1 MISLTKKIMFKRTR
15 SLSNAICNT
24 HKIFLSEYVWM
35 TKKFRVKWSHNS
47 TCIFSHIEDNGPNIL
62 VSRPWPVRSRD
73 VSCHMTTWFPRYHF
87 LSIVTESL
95 SLTISEII
103 WHFLYLGHDLD
114 LSGSRD
120 AIGHVTIWFLRCHF
134 LKVLYCN
141 RVSISNHFRDNGH
154 FLYMGHDLDLSMSCD
169 VISHVTIW
177 FPKCHFL

>member
-1 MISLTKKIMFKRTR
+1 MSGWPRSLGSNEVITQRASPVILKIMGPTYWCHDLH
-15 SLSNAICNT
+15 LS
-24 HKIFLSEYVWM
+24 
-35 TKKFRVKWSHNS
+35 
-47 TCIFSHIEDNGPNIL
+47 G
-62 VSRPWPVRSRD
+62 SRD

-95 SLTISEII
+95 FLTISEII